1 MTAKLINPVKRK
13 GIILAG
19 GSGTRLYPVTKSVS
33 KQLMPVYDKPM
44 VYYPLT
50 TLMLAGIQ
58 DILLIS
64 TPHDTPR
71 FAELLNDGSQWG
83 LNIQYCVQPSPDGLA
98 QAFTL
103 GKAFINN
110 DSSALVLGDNIFY
123 GHELAAQL
131 KAANDRPLGATVFA
145 YHVTDPGRYGV
156 VEFDK
161 NYMALSI
168 EEKPLK
174 PRSNYAVT
182 GLYFYDN
189 QVCDITASIKPS
201 TRGELEITDVNK
213 AYLINNQLSVE
224 IMGRGFAW
232 LDTGTHDS
240 LLDAAGFIATLQK
253 RQGLMVACPEEIA
266 YRQGWIGAEAVQKVA
281 AQLSKNSYGQYLS
294 RILKEI
300 NSGEEPIRSYAKR

>member
-1 MTAKLINPVKRK
+1 MTVSRK

-19 GSGTRLYPVTKSVS
+19 GSGTRLYPVTQAVS

-50 TLMLAGIQ
+50 TLMLAGIR

-71 FAELLNDGSQWG
+71 FTELLGDGSQWG

-103 GKAFINN
+103 GKNFVNN
-110 DSSALVLGDNIFY
+110 HPSALVLGDNIFY
-123 GHELAAQL
+123 GHELVENLQSADERQQ
-131 KAANDRPLGATVFA
+131 GATVFA
-145 YHVTDPGRYGV
+145 YHVTDPERYGV

-161 NYMALSI
+161 ACKAVSI
-168 EEKPLK
+168 EEKPATPK
-174 PRSNYAVT
+174 SSYAVT

-189 QVCDITASIKPS
+189 QVCDIASSIKPS
-201 TRGELEITDVNK
+201 ARGELEITDVNRI
-213 AYLINNQLSVE
+213 YLEKNQLSVE

-266 YRQGWIGAEAVQKVA
+266 FRQGWIGAEDVYKVA
-281 AQLSKNSYGQYLS
+281 TQLSKNSYGQYLMK
-294 RILKEI
+294 ILNEMK
-300 NSGEEPIRSYAKR
+300 SGSAPIALTSKKVG